1 MAEQNTFQGER
12 CVHNALNDRIRKLLL
27 HYDFSKTSDP
37 HRYWSAHISGLL
49 ARATPP
55 TSDLCLVATAGHRRF
70 HLHKFLLAAR
80 TPYFRAE
87 LAARPDTT
95 VCSALAAVP
104 VEALHI
110 ALRHVY
116 LGDLPRDLVP
126 AGSPPGREE
135 DVVRGL
141 DRLSKQLGIPALWD
155 AFLASRGHR
164 RLARQRLRDDQER
177 ALKQIG
183 DFFRAH
189 VVGGKMLLDPER
201 VPDMRHGYDNAAFAD
216 VLLRADEPSAEDGT
230 ETPPILN
237 GQGIPVGGGVR
248 PPKTALYP
256 AHKAML
262 IRSPYFER
270 MFSGE
275 YLESQASAHLRV
287 VTVDC
292 SPAVLELVLGFLYT
306 DSVACPLEHA
316 LDLLYAADMLFL
328 DGLKTKAAVAISTL
342 GSASALVD
350 RARARTD
357 AEPVNIYDV
366 IHAAWDLRV
375 RRLEEFAARYLAGRL
390 EDYIDD
396 PDFHD
401 LIRQSA
407 ARIRRREE
415 TDSIELLDDIRYYL
429 SERFRLRFEDPRLED
444 MLTPDAEKHLE
455 LLEDHESVTGARPAK
470 PHVGEAGQGR
480 QQQEQHRGQERT
492 PVDAGV
498 VRARE
503 GDTADDE
510 FASDAINYDVL
521 MGKIDSMLDS
531 LKLDA

>member
-55 TSDLCLVATAGHRRF
+55 TSYATAGHRRF

-87 LAARPDTT
+87 L
-95 VCSALAAVP
+95 
-104 VEALHI
+104 
-110 ALRHVY
+110 
-116 LGDLPRDLVP
+116 
-126 AGSPPGREE
+126 
-135 DVVRGL
+135 
-141 DRLSKQLGIPALWD
+141 
-155 AFLASRGHR
+155 
-164 RLARQRLRDDQER
+164 
-177 ALKQIG
+177 
-183 DFFRAH
+183 
-189 VVGGKMLLDPER
+189 
-201 VPDMRHGYDNAAFAD
+201 
-216 VLLRADEPSAEDGT
+216 
-230 ETPPILN
+230 
-237 GQGIPVGGGVR
+237 
-248 PPKTALYP
+248 
-256 AHKAML
+256 
-262 IRSPYFER
+262 
-270 MFSGE
+270 
-275 YLESQASAHLRV
+275 
-287 VTVDC
+287 
-292 SPAVLELVLGFLYT
+292 
-306 DSVACPLEHA
+306 
-316 LDLLYAADMLFL
+316 AADMLFL

>member
-1 MAEQNTFQGER
+1 MVLHKHELDKRGDESCIVKSGLLRDDSPLDQSPEFDAFVLACRHGDLRKCQELINLGVNINAKDSFDYTPLIIASLCGHFELVRLLLESGALAEKNTFQGER

-37 HRYWSAHISGLL
+37 HRYCRCKGAELRGALGLRERRLRMGFAQQTDGCKGLGSNGWVLLIRRGPVVSTQPGLVVIVYQWLYSLRSEEEKRGGGEARRGIGQLFAPPSESPVLSSEGGTNCTRREEGAIVRGQRVNVRQCIYISGVELQTVQHGVDL
-49 ARATPP
+49 A
-55 TSDLCLVATAGHRRF
+55 HQ
-70 HLHKFLLAAR
+70 
-80 TPYFRAE
+80 
-87 LAARPDTT
+87 
-95 VCSALAAVP
+95 
-104 VEALHI
+104 
-110 ALRHVY
+110 
-116 LGDLPRDLVP
+116 
-126 AGSPPGREE
+126 
-135 DVVRGL
+135 DVVVDGVGCKLVVGRVPF
-141 DRLSKQLGIPALWD
+141 S
-155 AFLASRGHR
+155 
-164 RLARQRLRDDQER
+164 
-177 ALKQIG
+177 
-183 DFFRAH
+183 RAH
-189 VVGGKMLLDPER
+189 
-201 VPDMRHGYDNAAFAD
+201 
-216 VLLRADEPSAEDGT
+216 
-230 ETPPILN
+230 
-237 GQGIPVGGGVR
+237 
-248 PPKTALYP
+248 
-256 AHKAML
+256 
-262 IRSPYFER
+262 
-270 MFSGE
+270 
-275 YLESQASAHLRV
+275 
-287 VTVDC
+287 
-292 SPAVLELVLGFLYT
+292 
-306 DSVACPLEHA
+306 
-316 LDLLYAADMLFL
+316 
-328 DGLKTKAAVAISTL
+328 
-342 GSASALVD
+342 
-350 RARARTD
+350 
-357 AEPVNIYDV
+357 
-366 IHAAWDLRV
+366 HAAWDLRV